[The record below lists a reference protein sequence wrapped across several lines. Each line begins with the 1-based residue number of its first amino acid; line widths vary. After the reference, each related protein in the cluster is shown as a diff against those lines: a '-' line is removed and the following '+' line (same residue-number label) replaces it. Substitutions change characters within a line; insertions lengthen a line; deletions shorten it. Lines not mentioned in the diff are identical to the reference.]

1 MPTTYKILGQSVPE
15 ANSNTNLYT
24 VPLATQAVC
33 STISICNRGATT
45 NFRLAFRPEGAS
57 LSNEHFIVFDNYV
70 EQYDSVM
77 LTLGVTLAA
86 NDIVTVY
93 TGANTMSF
101 SLFGAEIT

>member
-1 MPTTYKILGQSVPE
+1 MPTTYKILGQSVPD
-15 ANSNTNLYT
+15 ATSNTNLYT

-33 STISICNRGATT
+33 STISICNRGVST
-45 NFRLAFRPEGAS
+45 NFRLAVRPAGAN

-70 EQYDSVM
+70 NQYDSVM
-77 LTLGVTLAA
+77 LTLGITLAA
-86 NDIVTVY
+86 NDVVTIY